1 MAALPARCLLCRGAL
16 AAPRAAAASRLLRLA
31 ALRSSLPPLA
41 GCRSRAPRRCGFAT
55 AASAAAGPRKGR
67 VVFLGTPDVAA
78 RVLSALLDAAAAP
91 GACFELAAVVSQP
104 GKPRGRGR
112 GGDAPPPPSPVAA
125 LAAARGVPPDAI
137 LTPATAKDAAF
148 LDAMR
153 VRPCGARFAAA
164 SGGAA
169 RALAARASPDP
180 AGRCAATRRRSRRTC
195 ASPRRTATTCLRLS
209 WRCRHAAR

>member
-16 AAPRAAAASRLLRLA
+16 SAPRATAASRLRLA
-31 ALRSSLPPLA
+31 ALPASPPPLA
-41 GCRSRAPRRCGFAT
+41 GSRARAPRRCGFA
-55 AASAAAGPRKGR
+55 AFASAAAGPRKGR

-78 RVLSALLDAAAAP
+78 RVLAALLDAAAAP

-125 LAAARGVPPDAI
+125 LAAARGIPADAI

-153 VRPCGARFAAA
+153 VRACDARVAAP
-164 SGGAA
+164 GGVLLRFLSHA
-169 RALAARASPDP
+169 
-180 AGRCAATRRRSRRTC
+180 
-195 ASPRRTATTCLRLS
+195 CLS
-209 WRCRHAAR
+209 EDV